1 MTFKQLQRTLNE
13 FGFEK
18 AREKGNHVIFRHSEK
33 GVIVVVPNIGDTV
46 RPVYVRT
53 AARQIAN
60 SGIATVS
67 TFVSRLEKT
76 AKEIDK

>member
-1 MTFKQLQRTLNE
+1 MSKTVTFKQLQRTLNE

-18 AREKGNHVIFRHSEK
+18 SRQKGSHVIFRHSEK
-33 GVIVVVPNIGDTV
+33 GVVVVVPNIGETV
-46 RPVYVRT
+46 RPVYVKT

-67 TFVSRLEKT
+67 TFENRLEKT
-76 AKEIDK
+76 AK